1 MQEVEMK
8 VEKLLKYGI
17 PESVIESWRKT
28 QGEELLPLQ
37 AVAVT
42 KHNLL
47 DGKSLIISAPTSS
60 GKTFCG
66 EMAAVA
72 SLFKRRKVI
81 FLVPLKAI
89 AEEKYLDF
97 CEKYTP
103 LGIKVTISTRDRQE
117 DDREIER
124 GNFDLAIMI
133 YEKFNQLLIKNLD
146 VLSMINLVVTDEL
159 QMVADPSRGATL
171 ELALTKIISSKYF
184 PQFLGLSAVLKDVD
198 QLTSWLGCG
207 LLLEK
212 SRPVELLQGV
222 LLNGEFHFRKHN
234 SGEEGTQK
242 LVDLD
247 SEESH
252 HILFANIEKLLN
264 EGEQILVFLKSK
276 KNCEDCALLFSERI
290 GLPSSSDAIQA
301 FSKLEN
307 TTLKEKLILCLQ
319 KGIAFHN
326 ADLTFDERRV
336 VEHFYIKGEIRIIF
350 STTTLSL
357 GINLPAKTV
366 FIETQKYEVGEY
378 SGKAVMLPI
387 RWSEYENMSGRAGRF
402 GLGNDYGRSIVIA
415 QNKFQFDSL
424 WEGYIE
430 GEEEKISSQL
440 SKKDLGDVIL
450 DLVTSG
456 AGKNFAQLRQS
467 MKSSLGGKLIME
479 NSEIPSKAGE
489 DALEEKLKELLQENI
504 LIKNGENFSPTRL
517 GSLCAFKGISIQTGL
532 SIKRRLEKS
541 LDLDPFSWFYS
552 VLNTKEGEE
561 TYMSLGFWEEQ
572 NRVYEKALQEKYKN
586 VPPSDREIKTIL
598 QDASALVSRPPQCGG
613 NADAQKIGFS
623 SAETRRVKLSFLLSE
638 WITSEST
645 FDLECKYFCRS
656 GQIEQIGKRASWL
669 LDSTCGISKVLNL
682 NKKVVHFLRRLSLK
696 VNFGVDDTGVKFAR
710 LRVSGLGRDFIWAL
724 IKKGFCSLK
733 QINEA
738 KLEELEKSIPKQVA
752 ERLKERIEKKLMG
765 TKEGVVRSAQIG
777 NFKQSFTRKVSTS
790 ISEEISLVLDG
801 TPVKDKFLVLV
812 NGKKVNL
819 PAKSFK
825 YLMKLTWSAFKN
837 EGGWIHKND
846 FEPGD
851 NQTRYLHRLKKQIE
865 PNLAPGRPFL
875 ENNRLGCYRL
885 NVPKDKICINV
896 PALIK
901 NPDMEIKKMAEELGE
916 WINVFQKHVLT
927 LMRAR

>member
-1 MQEVEMK
+1 MK
-8 VEKLLKYGI
+8 VDKLLKYGI

-37 AVAVT
+37 ALAVT
-42 KHNLL
+42 KYQLL
-47 DGKSLIISAPTSS
+47 NGKSLIISAPTSS

-72 SLFKRRKVI
+72 NLFKRKKVI

-97 CEKYTP
+97 CEKYTQ

-117 DDREIER
+117 EDREIER

-146 VLSMINLVVTDEL
+146 ILSMINLIVTDEL
-159 QMVADPSRGATL
+159 QMIADPSRGATL
-171 ELALTKIISSKYF
+171 ELALTKIISSKYS

-198 QLTSWLGCG
+198 QLASWLGCG

-234 SGEEGTQK
+234 SGEEGIQK
-242 LVDLD
+242 LVELD

-252 HILFANIEKLLN
+252 YILFANMEKLLKD
-264 EGEQILVFLKSK
+264 GEQILVFLKSK
-276 KNCEDCALLFSERI
+276 KNCEDCALLFSEKI
-290 GLPSSSDAIQA
+290 GLASSLGAIQTLA
-301 FSKLEN
+301 ELEN
-307 TTLKEKLILCLQ
+307 TTLKEKLVLCLQ

-336 VEHFYIKGEIRIIF
+336 VEHFYLKGEIRVIF

-387 RWSEYENMSGRAGRF
+387 SWSEYENMSGRAGRF

-456 AGKNFAQLRQS
+456 AGKNFAQLRQII
-467 MKSSLGGKLIME
+467 KSSLGRELNME
-479 NSEIPSKAGE
+479 KE
-489 DALEEKLKELLQENI
+489 DALEEKLKELFQENI
-504 LIKNGENFSPTRL
+504 LIKNGESFFPTRL

-532 SIKRRLEKS
+532 SIKRRLQKPF
-541 LDLDPFSWFYS
+541 DFDPFSWFYS
-552 VLNTKEGEE
+552 VLNTREGEE
-561 TYMSLGFWEEQ
+561 IYINVGFWEEQ
-572 NRVYEKALQEKYKN
+572 NRVYEKAIKERYKN
-586 VPPSDREIKTIL
+586 VQPNGEEIKL
-598 QDASALVSRPPQCGG
+598 LLVKSEFGSVG
-613 NADAQKIGFS
+613 NAGFS
-623 SAETRRVKLSFLLSE
+623 HEEIKNIKLSFLLSE

-645 FDLECKYFCRS
+645 LDMECKYFCRS
-656 GQIEQIGKRASWL
+656 GQIEQIGKRVSWL
-669 LDSTCGISKVLNL
+669 LDSACGIAKALNL
-682 NKKVVHFLRRLSLK
+682 DKKIIHFLKRLSLK
-696 VNFGVDDTGVKFAR
+696 ANFGVDDVGVKFAH
-710 LRVSGLGRDFIWAL
+710 LRVPGLGRDFIWAL
-724 IKKGFCSLK
+724 TKKGFCSLK
-733 QINEA
+733 QIQAA
-738 KLEELEKSIPKQVA
+738 KLEELEKVIPRQVA
-752 ERLKERIEKKLMG
+752 QRLKERIEERSNGAK
-765 TKEGVVRSAQIG
+765 KEGLRSAHLG
-777 NFKQSFTRKVSTS
+777 GFKKSLSGKVTTS
-790 ISEEISLVLDG
+790 IGEEISLVLDG
-801 TPVKDKFLVLV
+801 TPIKDKFLILV
-812 NGKKVNL
+812 NGKKVTL

-825 YLMKLTWSAFKN
+825 YLMKLTWAAFKN

-846 FEPGD
+846 FEPGE

-865 PNLAPGRPFL
+865 PNLAPGQSFL

-885 NVPKDKICINV
+885 NVPKDKICINP

-901 NPDMEIKKMAEELGE
+901 NPDMEIKKMAEELA
-916 WINVFQKHVLT
+916 LT
-927 LMRAR
+927 TNLVY

>member
-1 MQEVEMK
+1 MVISSSFVVRGKKAFSYGPWTVNYLTQEVAMK
-8 VEKLLKYGI
+8 VDKLLKYGI
-17 PESVIESWRKT
+17 PESVIESWRKI

-37 AVAVT
+37 ALAVT
-42 KHNLL
+42 KYQLL

-66 EMAAVA
+66 EMAAVS

-97 CEKYTP
+97 CEKYSP

-117 DDREIER
+117 EDREIER

-146 VLSMINLVVTDEL
+146 ILSLISLIVIDEL
-159 QMVADPSRGATL
+159 QMLADPCRGATL
-171 ELALTKIISSKYF
+171 ELALTKIVSSKYS

-198 QLTSWLGCG
+198 QLASWLGCG

-222 LLNGEFHFRKHN
+222 LLNGEFHFKKHN

-247 SEESH
+247 SKESH
-252 HILFANIEKLLN
+252 HILFANMEKLLKD
-264 EGEQILVFLKSK
+264 GEQILVFLKSK
-276 KNCEDCALLFSERI
+276 KTCEDCALLFSEKI

-301 FSKLEN
+301 LSELEN

-326 ADLTFDERRV
+326 ADLTFDERRA
-336 VEHFYIKGEIRIIF
+336 VEHFYLKGEIRVIF

-387 RWSEYENMSGRAGRF
+387 SWSEYENMSGRAGRF
-402 GLGNDYGRSIVIA
+402 GLANDYGRSIVIA

-456 AGKNFAQLRQS
+456 AGKNLAQLRQT
-467 MKSSLGGKLIME
+467 MKFSLSGELITE
-479 NSEIPSKAGE
+479 NK

-504 LIKNGENFSPTRL
+504 LIKNGESFFPTRL

-532 SIKRRLEKS
+532 FIKRKLEKPF
-541 LDLDPFSWFYS
+541 DFDPFRWFYS
-552 VLNTKEGEE
+552 VLYTKEGEE
-561 TYMSLGFWEEQ
+561 IYIGVGFWEEQ
-572 NRVYEKALQEKYKN
+572 NRVYEKALKERYKN
-586 VPPSDREIKTIL
+586 VQSNGEEIKL
-598 QDASALVSRPPQCGG
+598 LLENDA
-613 NADAQKIGFS
+613 GFS
-623 SAETRRVKLSFLLSE
+623 SEETRRTKLSFLLSE

-645 FDLECKYFCRS
+645 LEMECKYFCRS
-656 GQIEQIGKRASWL
+656 GQIEQIGKRVSWL
-669 LDSTCGISKVLNL
+669 LDSACGIAKAFNL
-682 NKKVVHFLRRLSLK
+682 DKRVVHFLRRLSLK
-696 VNFGVDDTGVKFAR
+696 VNFGVDDIGVKFAR

-724 IKKGFCSLK
+724 IKKGFCSFK
-733 QINEA
+733 QISEVN
-738 KLEELEKSIPKQVA
+738 LEELEKAIPKQVA
-752 ERLKERIEKKLMG
+752 ERLKERIEEKLMG
-765 TKEGVVRSAQIG
+765 TKEEVVRSAKARFCD
-777 NFKQSFTRKVSTS
+777 FKKSNKRKISTS
-790 ISEEISLVLDG
+790 IGEEISLVLDG
-801 TPVKDKFLVLV
+801 TPIKDKFLILV
-812 NGKKVNL
+812 NGRKVTL

-825 YLMKLTWSAFKN
+825 YLMKLTWAVFKN

-846 FEPGD
+846 FEPGE

-865 PNLAPGRPFL
+865 PNLASGQSFL
-875 ENNRLGCYRL
+875 ENNRLGGYRL
-885 NVPKDKICINV
+885 NVPKDKICINPPV
-896 PALIK
+896 LIK
-901 NPDMEIKKMAEELGE
+901 NPDMEIKKMAEECIGQ
-916 WINVFQKHVLT
+916 VPCAPDK
-927 LMRAR
+927 